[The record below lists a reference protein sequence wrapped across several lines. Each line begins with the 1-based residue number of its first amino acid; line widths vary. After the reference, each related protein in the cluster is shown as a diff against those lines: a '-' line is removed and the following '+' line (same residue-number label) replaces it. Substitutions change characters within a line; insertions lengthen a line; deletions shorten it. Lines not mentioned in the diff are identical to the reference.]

1 MLLCMGFFTTKEKDN
16 TRKLSKE
23 DALLAEKIQRVRR
36 ERNITQEDLSLK
48 LGRNPSYIA
57 YIETGRRGL
66 SLPMVYKLARVLKI
80 KLKDLFDF

>member
-1 MLLCMGFFTTKEKDN
+1 MGFFTTKEKDN

>member
-1 MLLCMGFFTTKEKDN
+1 MGFFTKEEYN
-16 TRKLSKE
+16 TRKLTKD
-23 DALLAEKIQRVRR
+23 DALLAEKIQQLRR
-36 ERNITQEDLSLK
+36 EKDFTQEALSLK